1 MSLTSLPSVSQHN
14 FAMVP
19 RADIPRS
26 KFNRSHSVK
35 TTFDAG
41 LLIPFYLDEVLPGD
55 TFDVDAAVFGR
66 LATPIVPIMDNAYI
80 DVFFFFVP
88 NRLVWSNWKRFMG
101 ERDPNPNSSIDYQVP
116 CFSIAGSGVVESN
129 TVYDYYGLPLGIMP
143 VATPTNPGEVRVSA
157 LPFRGYRLIF
167 NEWFRDQNLI
177 NSVNV
182 SMTDGPDNYGAANS
196 GLFRRGKR
204 HDYIT
209 SALPW
214 PQKGGAVT
222 LPIGGIAPVTI
233 STGATGASRAD
244 FSATGSISLPPSAPT
259 GSAITPSIVTTESL
273 RLTGSGD
280 MSGDLTFTQNTHTHD
295 FGTLT
300 GTADLSAATA
310 QTINAIRLAFQTQ
323 RLLERDARGGT
334 RYKEIILSHFGVV
347 SPDARLQRPEY
358 LGGGTMPLNMQVVPQ
373 TSGTGASGQSTPQGN
388 LSAFATFSSG
398 RAGFRQSF
406 TEHGYVHGILSVRAD
421 LNYDRGIPRHFS
433 RLTRYD
439 YYLPVFAHL
448 GEQAL
453 LNKEVFASS
462 TSSQSDL
469 EGVFGYQER
478 WAEYRYHP
486 NRLTGLMRTN
496 ASGTL
501 AVWHF
506 AQAFTTLPAL
516 NQTFIEENPPF
527 DRVLAVGSGANGKQL
542 IADINIR
549 NVCTRPMPMYSVPGF
564 VDHF

>member
-35 TTFDAG
+35 TTFDSG
-41 LLIPFYLDEVLPGD
+41 YLIPFYLDEVLPGD
-55 TFDVDAAVFGR
+55 TFDVEATVFGR
-66 LATPIVPIMDNAYI
+66 LATPIVPVMDNAYI

-88 NRLVWSNWKRFMG
+88 NRLVWVNWKRFMG
-101 ERDPNPNSSIDYQVP
+101 ERSPDKDSSIDFAVP
-116 CFSIAGSGVVESN
+116 AVELDGDGKVLANSLF
-129 TVYDYYGLPLGIMP
+129 DYYGLPLGI
-143 VATPTNPGEVRVSA
+143 TPKYIPSGPGEARVSA
-157 LPFRGYRLIF
+157 LPFRGYRLIW
-167 NEWFRDQNLI
+167 NEWFRDQNLQDELP
-177 NSVNV
+177 
-182 SMTDGPDNYGAANS
+182 TLLGDGPNTFGQV
-196 GLFRRGKR
+196 GLRRRGKR
-204 HDYIT
+204 HDYFT
-209 SALPW
+209 SCLPW
-214 PQKGGAVT
+214 PQKGSAVQMPLGT
-222 LPIGGIAPVTI
+222 SAPVTI
-233 STGATGASRAD
+233 TGATSGAMAI
-244 FSATGSISLPPSAPT
+244 FTPT
-259 GSAITPSIVTTESL
+259 GSVTVSSDGGILNPSVPSSTQNL
-273 RLTGSGD
+273 RITGSGGG
-280 MSGDLTFTQNTHTHD
+280 SGNLTFQQATHAHA

-300 GTADLSAATA
+300 GTADLSAATSA
-310 QTINAIRLAFQTQ
+310 TINAIRMAFQTQ
-323 RLLERDARGGT
+323 KLLERDARGGT

-373 TSGTGASGQSTPQGN
+373 TSGTGVSGQSTPQGN

-398 RAGFRQSF
+398 RAGFKQSF

-433 RLTRYD
+433 RLSRYD

-448 GEQAL
+448 GEQAV
-453 LNKEVFASS
+453 LNKEIFADSV
-462 TSSQSDL
+462 SSQSDL

-496 ASGTL
+496 APGSL
-501 AVWHF
+501 SIWHF

-516 NQTFIEENPPF
+516 NGDFIQEDPPF

-542 IADINIR
+542 IADINIK
-549 NVCTRPMPMYSVPGF
+549 NICTRPMPMYSVPGF
-564 VDHF
+564 VDRF

>member
-35 TTFDAG
+35 TTFDG
-41 LLIPFYLDEVLPGD
+41 GYLIPFYLDEVLPGD
-55 TFDVDAAVFGR
+55 TFDVDVSVFGR
-66 LATPIVPIMDNAYI
+66 LATPIVPVMDNAYI
-80 DVFFFFVP
+80 DIFLFFVP
-88 NRLVWSNWKRFMG
+88 NRLLWSNWKRFMG
-101 ERDPNPNSSIDYQVP
+101 ERDPNPDSSIDYQIP
-116 CFSIAGSGVVESN
+116 CFTLGGDGTVAPN
-129 TVYDYYGLPLGIMP
+129 TLADYYGLPLGVKP
-143 VATPTNPGEVRVSA
+143 VANPTNPGEVRVSS
-157 LPFRGYRLIF
+157 LPFRGYRLIY

-177 NSVNV
+177 PAQGVF
-182 SMTDGPDNYGAANS
+182 MGDGPDNYPQN
-196 GLFRRGKR
+196 GLLRRGKR

-222 LPIGGIAPVTI
+222 LPIGGTAPVTI
-233 STGATGASRAD
+233 SGVTAGSRAD
-244 FSATGSISLPPSAPT
+244 FSATGSISN
-259 GSAITPSIVTTESL
+259 GSGNAWTITPSIVATESL
-273 RLTGSGD
+273 RLTGSDGATT
-280 MSGDLTFTQNTHTHD
+280 GQITFSQAEHTHD

-347 SPDARLQRPEY
+347 SPDARLQRPEF
-358 LGGGTMPLNMQVVPQ
+358 LGGGTMHLNMQVVPQ

-388 LSAFATFSSG
+388 LSAFATFSTG
-398 RAGFRQSF
+398 RAGFKQSF
-406 TEHGYVHGILSVRAD
+406 TEHGYVHGLLSVRAD
-421 LNYDRGIPRHFS
+421 LTYDRGIPRHFS
-433 RLTRYD
+433 RRTRYD

-448 GEQAL
+448 GEQAV

-501 AVWHF
+501 SIWHF

-527 DRVLAVGSGANGKQL
+527 DRVLAVGAGANGKQF

-549 NVCTRPMPMYSVPGF
+549 NICTRPMPMYSVPGF